1 MGLLSRVHGG
11 LHSLV
16 WNLGERDEIPD
27 TDVRNTFFPTEPT
40 PWGAGLGVAWNRD
53 SSLGSLAGK
62 G

>member
-1 MGLLSRVHGG
+1 MDLLSPVHGG

-16 WNLGERDEIPD
+16 WKLRERDEIPD
-27 TDVRNTFFPTEPT
+27 TDVRNTFFLTEPT

-53 SSLGSLAGK
+53 SSLGSLTGK